1 MCCCVVDDEQQL
13 GSDQDYDQG
22 ANNDQDTQE
31 LHSDQESDTASDQDS
46 DDDRSSSDEKS
57 NDQDSSSEGSK
68 EEKMISTKWKEGL
81 VKKGLKIKKVNLQH
95 FIYSVTSTYDS
106 SIANG
111 NDSSHTHT
119 MVESEGV
126 LLHRHHDN
134 QHTLTHQCDSSC
146 VIRSP
151 MGWSDNQVTALKTLC
166 VTGSW
171 GDDDAVLQLQ
181 SSSDE
186 DVTIETNQD
195 ELVAKKQKMKAQFN
209 EEYDNKEQNSEQDY
223 FSEMKEKLA
232 AQAELNKSTF
242 EGVTDE
248 LRWQLEGF
256 PAGCY
261 VRMEIKGIPYELVE
275 KFDPR
280 QPLIVG
286 GLSPG
291 EEQLSYLQ
299 VSRTNVICW
308 WVGLMS
314 SYLLVG
320 GANVNLYSTTN
331 IIPC

>member
-1 MCCCVVDDEQQL
+1 MDDERQL
-13 GSDQDYDQG
+13 GSNQDYDQD
-22 ANNDQDTQE
+22 ADYEQDTDIDQDNQNTQE
-31 LHSDQESDTASDQDS
+31 LHSDQELDTAGDQDS
-46 DDDRSSSDEKS
+46 DDERSSSDERS

-68 EEKMISTKWKEGL
+68 EETMISTRWKEGL
-81 VKKGLKIKKVNLQH
+81 VKKGSKIKKVNLQH
-95 FIYSVTSTYDS
+95 YIYSVTSTHDS
-106 SIANG
+106 SVANG
-111 NDSSHTHT
+111 DDSSHGHT
-119 MVESEGV
+119 MMESEGV
-126 LLHRHHDN
+126 LLRHHHDDK
-134 QHTLTHQCDSSC
+134 HTLAHQCDSSC

-186 DVTIETNQD
+186 DVTMETNKD
-195 ELVAKKQKMKAQFN
+195 ELDAKKQKLKAQFN
-209 EEYDNKEQNSEQDY
+209 EEYDNNKEQNSEQDY
-223 FSEMKEKLA
+223 FSEMKERLA

-242 EGVTDE
+242 EGVADE

-275 KFDPR
+275 RFDPR

-299 VSRTNVICW
+299 VGGAICW
-308 WVGLMS
+308 WG
-314 SYLLVG
+314 
-320 GANVNLYSTTN
+320 
-331 IIPC
+331 